1 MGKRM
6 EDSYTVSRKGVED
19 MITHEVSEQ
28 HLFGELS
35 PHLDK
40 ELEVRGAVFKALGD
54 KNRQKLLFLLREGEK
69 CVSDML
75 PYFDI
80 LQPTVSTHLLLME
93 ETGLLKV
100 RREGRRRIYS
110 ASDPRLYEVLDFFME
125 EISNI
130 ISR

>member
-1 MGKRM
+1 M
-6 EDSYTVSRKGVED
+6 EDTYSVTRKGMED
-19 MITHEVSEQ
+19 MITHEVLQQ
-28 HLFGELS
+28 HVIGDLS
-35 PHLDK
+35 PSLDK
-40 ELEVRGAVFKALGD
+40 ELETRGIIFKALGD
-54 KNRQKLLFLLREGEK
+54 KNRQKLLYLLRDGEK

-75 PYFDI
+75 PFFDI

-93 ETGLLKV
+93 ESGLLKV

-110 ASDPRLYEVLDFFME
+110 ASDPRLYEVLDFFIE